1 MASLGAAAD
10 TMLEII
16 KKIAANGQTMERD
29 VRSRAIEHIGYNP
42 MMDIMSIRFKGKNA
56 YPTYE
61 YPDVP
66 TELVARFTAARSK
79 GKFYH
84 RHIKNQYGEGGYP

>member
-1 MASLGAAAD
+1 MASLGPAAD

-16 KKIAANGQTMERD
+16 QQIAAAGQSMQRD
-29 VRSRAIEHIGYNP
+29 VRSTAIEHIGYEP
-42 MMDIMSIRFKGKNA
+42 SQDSMTIRFRDKDK

-66 TELVARFTAARSK
+66 EELVARFTAARSK

-84 RHIKNQYGEGGYP
+84 RHIKNQYGLGG